1 MLYHGGVMGTT
12 HRRAFSDLFFTM
24 RNFRTAGLVL
34 FAAWLRADPDAFA
47 QSCPAV
53 SLQSA
58 ANASLS
64 SPIFLTHAGDGT
76 NRLFVVEQSGT
87 IKVIQPGSIVPTLFL
102 RIPATKVLAGGERGL
117 LGLAFHPNFA
127 SNRRFFVNYTRKPNG
142 ETVIAEYKASAVDPD
157 IAEPTATTATETV
170 FLTFA
175 QPYANHN
182 GGSLAFGPDGFLYIA
197 AGDGGAAND
206 PGNRAQ
212 NVNRLLG
219 KILRIDVD
227 TPNGSVPYS
236 SPPDNPYAGPAA
248 GFDEIYAIGLR
259 NPWRIS
265 FDRLTGQL
273 LAGDVGQGSREEV
286 SIITL
291 GGNYGWRVM
300 EGTRCNIPGALP
312 CFAPEFTRPAFEYT
326 HGSGRCS
333 VTGGYVYRGPAG
345 ALPDGTYVFGDFC
358 TGEIFGLPVDD
369 LPPGTLPAQPP
380 LLRDTTLFLTSFG
393 EDEAG
398 EIYAVGRGGS
408 VLRLVPTVRISPTG
422 EIFDETGG
430 QGTVDVT
437 SPGGCPAWTAV
448 SNDSWITITSGANGD
463 GNGTVSY
470 TVDAN
475 PGVPPRNGTMTVA
488 GRTFDV
494 AQAGGPA
501 PLISIDD
508 VMTTEGPGAQASFTV
523 SLSPASG
530 QTVSVDYTTTA
541 ATAAGSDFVPE
552 LGTLVFDPG
561 ETTKPLVIE
570 VNNDSLDEED
580 EEFFV
585 HLSGAVKAA
594 VEDGDGTATIMD
606 DDPLPSLSIAGA
618 SFQEGFGVRRVPLVV
633 TLSDASGR
641 LVTVDYTVGPGSATP
656 GTEFRA
662 ETGTLE
668 FAPGETR
675 QSLFVWTKGD
685 RADEANEDFLVDL
698 QGPVN
703 ATIAT
708 AQATG
713 TIVDDDPPP
722 QPRSSP

>member
-1 MLYHGGVMGTT
+1 
-12 HRRAFSDLFFTM
+12 M
-24 RNFRTAGLVL
+24 RNFRTAALVL
-34 FAAWLRADPDAFA
+34 VAAWLETDPEAYA
-47 QSCPAV
+47 QFCPAV

-76 NRLFVVEQSGT
+76 NRLFVMEQAGA
-87 IKVIQPGSIVPTLFL
+87 IKVIQPGSMVPTLFL
-102 RIPATKVLAGGERGL
+102 KIPDAKVLVGGERGL
-117 LGLAFHPNFA
+117 LGLAFHPEFA
-127 SNRRFFVNYTRKPNG
+127 SNRRLFVNYTKKPAG
-142 ETVIAEYKASAVDPD
+142 DTVIAEYKASAVSPD

-170 FLTFA
+170 LLTFA
-175 QPYANHN
+175 QPFANHN

-197 AGDGGAAND
+197 TGDGGAAND
-206 PGNRAQ
+206 PANRAQ

-227 TPNGSVPYS
+227 TPNGAVPYS
-236 SPPDNPYAGPAA
+236 SPPDNPYAGPTA

-273 LAGDVGQGSREEV
+273 LAGDVGQGSREEI

-300 EGTRCNIPGALP
+300 EGTRCNIPGPLP
-312 CFAPEFTRPAFEYT
+312 CLAPEFTRPAFEYT

-358 TGEIFGLPVDD
+358 TGEIFGVPVDD
-369 LPPGTLPAQPP
+369 LPFAGTLPAQPP
-380 LLRDTTLFLTSFG
+380 ILRDTTLFLASFG

-398 EIYAVGRGGS
+398 EIYAVGKGGS
-408 VLRLVPTVRISPTG
+408 VLRLVPTVRISPMA
-422 EIFDETGG
+422 EMFDETGG
-430 QGTVDVT
+430 QGTVDVI
-437 SPGGCPAWTAV
+437 SPGPCPAWTAV
-448 SNDSWITITSGANGD
+448 SNDAWITITSGADGD
-463 GNGTVSY
+463 GDGTLSY

-475 PGVPPRNGTMTVA
+475 PDVPPRSGTMTIA
-488 GRTFDV
+488 GRTFEV
-494 AQAGGPA
+494 EQAGGPA
-501 PLISIDD
+501 PLIAIDD
-508 VMTTEGPGAQASFTV
+508 VMVTEGPGAQASFTV

-530 QTVSVDYTTTA
+530 QTVSVEYSTEAGTA
-541 ATAAGSDFVPE
+541 TDADFAPE
-552 LGTLVFDPG
+552 LATLMFDPG
-561 ETTKPLVIE
+561 ETTKPVVID
-570 VNNDSLDEED
+570 VNDDSLDEED
-580 EEFFV
+580 ETFFV
-585 HLSGAVKAA
+585 FLSDAVKAA
-594 VEDGDGTATIMD
+594 IEDGDGTGTITD

-618 SFQEGFGVRRVPLVV
+618 SFLEGFGVRRVGLLV
-633 TLSDASGR
+633 TLSGPSGR

-656 GTEFRA
+656 GAEFRA
-662 ETGTLE
+662 ETATLE

-675 QSLFVWTKGD
+675 KSLFVWTKGD
-685 RADEANEDFLVDL
+685 RADEADEDFLVDL
-698 QGPVN
+698 QGAVN

-713 TIVDDDPPP
+713 VIVDDDPPP